1 VGNNARAVA
10 HMLGPGRALATREL
24 RLAALGRKPRGNF
37 LAVIALYLD
46 RTVLRGSARAA
57 VALECLGHFRDLA
70 FAHTVHETHR
80 ARAPSL
86 ACDPDYAVLGQAR
99 LGSLAGGL
107 LPLGLRLG
115 EKAGFAG
122 VHKPPIVARH
132 PRCLLRQARI
142 FRLPNAL
149 RDMPR
154 LCLFCGARSGR
165 DRAFDPIVREVAQAI
180 VRAGYGIVY
189 GGGRVGL
196 MGTLADA
203 ALADGGEVIGVIPE
217 ALERAEIAH
226 TGITQLHVVRSMHER
241 KALMAD
247 LSDGFIA
254 LPGGVGTMDEFC
266 EILTWRQ
273 LGIHDKPIGLLNVNG
288 FYDNLLALFDSMLEQ
303 GFLADPSRKLF
314 VVKPT
319 IGELLE
325 QFA

>member
-1 VGNNARAVA
+1 
-10 HMLGPGRALATREL
+10 MSLE
-24 RLAALGRKPRGNF
+24 RLCD
-37 LAVIALYLD
+37 V
-46 RTVLRGSARAA
+46 
-57 VALECLGHFRDLA
+57 RDLA

-80 ARAPSL
+80 ARAPPL
-86 ACDPDYAVLGQAR
+86 ACNPDHAVLRQAR
-99 LGSLAGGL
+99 LGRLAGGL
-107 LPLGLRLG
+107 LPAGLRLG

-122 VHKPPIVARH
+122 VHEPPIVARH

-142 FRLPNAL
+142 FRLPKAL
-149 RDMPR
+149 RGMPR
-154 LCLFCGARSGR
+154 LCLFCGARSGH
-165 DRAFDPIVREVAQAI
+165 DRAFDPVVREVAQAI

-226 TGITQLHVVRSMHER
+226 TGITQLHVVSSMHER
-241 KALMAD
+241 KALMAE

-303 GFLADPSRKLF
+303 GFLADPTRKLF
-314 VVKPT
+314 VVEPT